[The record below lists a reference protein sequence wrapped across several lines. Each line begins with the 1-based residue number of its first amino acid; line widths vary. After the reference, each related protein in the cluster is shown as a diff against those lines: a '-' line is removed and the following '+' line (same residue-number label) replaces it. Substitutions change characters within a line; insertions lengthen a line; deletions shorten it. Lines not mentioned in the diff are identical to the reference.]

1 MNLQKKSVLIIGAG
15 VMAEEY
21 AKALSE
27 LKIKNVTILG
37 NSIKKTQNLAK
48 KYGYSCLFN
57 GYKKNLSKIDKK
69 DLVIISLPIPLIV
82 DAAELCLK
90 SGQENLLLEKPGSL
104 FIKPLQNLNKKIKT
118 QNVRIGY
125 NRLFYSSLEKLKTCV
140 IKDGG
145 INSCSFTITEWI
157 EKINFKKYSKHVLE
171 KWGVANSIHVL
182 SMVFNLIGF
191 PKEISCY
198 QNGKLS
204 WHNSGSI
211 FVGSG
216 ISNQKVPFSYFAD
229 WNSSGRWGIEIMTNK
244 NSYRLISLEELYVCR
259 KNSTLWEKIPFQIT
273 YPDLKPGL
281 SEQLCLMLDVDNIH
295 QNNLISLEKS
305 VQFNKVC
312 EKIFGYI

>member
-216 ISNQKVPFSYFAD
+216 ISNQKIPFSYFAD
-229 WNSSGRWGIEIMTNK
+229 WNSSGRWGIEVVTKK
-244 NSYRLISLEELYVCR
+244 NCYKLQPLEELFIYS
-259 KNSTLWEKIPFQIT
+259 KNFADWKKIP
-273 YPDLKPGL
+273 LKKYNKKIKEGL
-281 SEQLCLMLDVDNIH
+281 IEEIVSMFEPQKKS
-295 QNNLISLEKS
+295 SLKLL
-305 VQFNKVC
+305 KVNDAIKIIKTT
-312 EKIFGYI
+312 EKIFGY

>member
-21 AKALSE
+21 IKALSE

-57 GYKKNLSKIDKK
+57 GYKKNLLKIDKK

-104 FIKPLQNLNKKIKT
+104 FIKPLQNLNKQIKN

-125 NRLFYSSLEKLKTCV
+125 NRLFYSSLEKLKTHV

-171 KWGVANSIHVL
+171 RWGIANSIHVL

-191 PKEISCY
+191 PKNISCY

-216 ISNQKVPFSYFAD
+216 ISNQKIPFSYFAD
-229 WNSSGRWGIEIMTNK
+229 WNSSGRWGINIITKK
-244 NSYRLISLEELYVCR
+244 NSYRLEPLEELYMFSKR
-259 KNSTLWEKIPFQIT
+259 LSNWKKIP
-273 YPDLKPGL
+273 LKKSNKLIKEGL
-281 SEQLCLMLDVDNIH
+281 TEEI
-295 QNNLISLEKS
+295 ISMFELQKRPTS
-305 VQFNKVC
+305 KLFTINDAVKIIKIS
-312 EKIFGYI
+312 EKIFGY

>member
-1 MNLQKKSVLIIGAG
+1 MNLQKKSVLVIGAG

-21 AKALSE
+21 VKALSE

-37 NSIKKTQNLAK
+37 NSIKKTKTLST

-82 DAAELCLK
+82 DAAELCIK

-104 FIKPLQNLNKKIKT
+104 FIKPLQNLNKKIKH

-125 NRLFYSSLEKLKTCV
+125 NRLFYSSLEKLKTYV

-145 INSCSFTITEWI
+145 INSCNFTITEWI
-157 EKINFKKYSKHVLE
+157 EKINFKKYSKSVLQR
-171 KWGVANSIHVL
+171 WGIANSIHVL

-191 PKEISCY
+191 PKEITCY

-216 ISNQKVPFSYFAD
+216 ISNQKIPFSYFAD
-229 WNSSGRWGIEIMTNK
+229 WNSSGRWGIEIVTSK
-244 NSYRLISLEELYVCR
+244 NSYRLQPLEELFIYS
-259 KNSTLWEKIPFQIT
+259 KNFANWKKIPLKKPHKKIKEGLIEEIISMFEPQKKSPLKLLKVNDAIKIIKIT
-273 YPDLKPGL
+273 
-281 SEQLCLMLDVDNIH
+281 
-295 QNNLISLEKS
+295 
-305 VQFNKVC
+305 
-312 EKIFGYI
+312 EKIFGY

>member
-21 AKALSE
+21 IKALSE

-37 NSIKKTQNLAK
+37 NSIKKTQNLSK

-90 SGQENLLLEKPGSL
+90 FGQENLLLEKPGSL
-104 FIKPLQNLNKKIKT
+104 FIKPLQNLNKNIKN

-125 NRLFYSSLEKLKTCV
+125 NRLFYLSLEKLKTCI

-157 EKINFKKYSKHVLE
+157 EKINFKKYSKHILQR
-171 KWGVANSIHVL
+171 WGIANSIHVL

-229 WNSSGRWGIEIMTNK
+229 WNSSGRWGIEVVTKK
-244 NSYRLISLEELYVCR
+244 NSYKLQPLEELFIYS
-259 KNSTLWEKIPFQIT
+259 KNSSDWKKIP
-273 YPDLKPGL
+273 
-281 SEQLCLMLDVDNIH
+281 
-295 QNNLISLEKS
+295 LEKH
-305 VQFNKVC
+305 NKKIKEGLIEEIVSMFEPQKKSSLKLLKINDAIKIIKTT
-312 EKIFGYI
+312 EKVFGY